1 MLRVPA
7 QARALMATVV
17 TLGVA
22 VVAFAALNGELA
34 PFTTLALLATAA
46 VLTEVFQIPSDD
58 TSLDPSDAHTTSFST
73 SVHFAAV
80 LILGPWAAAAVAAL
94 GVVTVD
100 AIRGEHWSRYSF
112 NASALALAT
121 FAGGQA
127 FQLAGGEPGTLALPA
142 EFPAIVALM
151 AIYSAVNALAVGPM
165 IGFTSASSPVRAVI
179 DAFRTEFPST
189 IAQAGLGVLLAVCAL
204 EQPWAM
210 AAIVPLV
217 VAVFNAHGRLAI
229 LRRETARALQTF
241 ANVVDERDPHTYEHS
256 ARVGEYVRRLAES
269 LRLPAAE
276 VSRLHWSGRLHDL
289 GKIAVDA
296 AVLRKPGKLSEPE
309 RTALRRHPRLS
320 ARLLQRFRFAAGEAR
335 AVEYHHERFDGTGY
349 YDVEQ
354 ASIPLGAHFLIVADS
369 YDAMRSD
376 RPYRLGLPKEQ
387 ALAEIEANAGTQFHP
402 AVAKAFVALE
412 RGQDPLAVLS
422 QSEREELQ
430 ALTLTRNRLGNLLER
445 AASARPDAVPV
456 GSIAAGFFLAGV
468 HQLPLAA
475 AAFGVFAVSLA
486 WRRVQTMRG
495 LRLAGELQDA
505 LGAGGS
511 TADVFNDLVTRL
523 AYASQ
528 LRWAGLVSWSP
539 ADLAGRVELGWGS
552 LAKAPSEAALESWLM
567 RETEAAEDML
577 VAAGSEVGAEG
588 AHVAVPLCVDGS
600 VTGYLVLVF
609 ARALPHHVEI
619 ALARCGRELVE
630 MFAQPGSV
638 PRTQKL
644 AAVS

>member
-7 QARALMATVV
+7 QARALMAAVV
-17 TLGVA
+17 TLGTA
-22 VVAFAALNGELA
+22 VVAFAALNGALA
-34 PFTTLALLATAA
+34 AFTTLALLATAA
-46 VLTEVFQIPSDD
+46 VLTEVFQIPSDE

-80 LILGPWAAAAVAAL
+80 LILGPWAAAAVAAF

-127 FQLAGGEPGTLALPA
+127 FQFAGGEHGTLALPA
-142 EFPAIVALM
+142 ELPAIAALM
-151 AIYSAVNALAVGPM
+151 AVYSAVNALAVGPM
-165 IGFTSASSPVRAVI
+165 IAFSSASSPARAVI
-179 DAFRTEFPST
+179 DAFRTEFAST

-204 EQPWAM
+204 EEPWAM
-210 AAIVPLV
+210 AALIPLV
-217 VAVFNAHGRLAI
+217 IAVFNAHGRLAI

-241 ANVVDERDPHTYEHS
+241 ANVVDERDPYTYEHS

-276 VSRLHWSGRLHDL
+276 VSRLQWSGRLHDL

-309 RTALRRHPRLS
+309 WASLRRHPRLS

-349 YDVEQ
+349 YGVDPK
-354 ASIPLGAHFLIVADS
+354 SIPLAAHFLIVADA

-387 ALAEIEANAGTQFHP
+387 ALAEIEANAGKQFHP

-412 RGQDPLAVLS
+412 RGEDPLSVLS
-422 QSEREELQ
+422 PSERDELQ
-430 ALTLTRNRLGNLLER
+430 AHTLTRNRVRVLLGR

-456 GSIAAGFFLAGV
+456 GSIAAGLFLAGL

-475 AAFGVFAVSLA
+475 AAFAFCAASLA
-486 WRRVQTMRG
+486 WRRVQSVRG
-495 LRLAGELQDA
+495 RRLAGELQQA
-505 LGAGGS
+505 LAARSS
-511 TADVFNDLVTRL
+511 TADVFNDVATRL
-523 AYASQ
+523 AYACH

-539 ADLAGRVELGWGS
+539 ADLAGRVEIDWGS
-552 LAKAPSEAALESWLM
+552 PVKAPSETALGSWLM
-567 RETEAAEDML
+567 RETEAAEDVL
-577 VAAGSEVGAEG
+577 VASDAEVGAEG
-588 AHVAVPLCVDGS
+588 AHVAVPLCVEGT

-609 ARALPHHVEI
+609 ARAVPRHVDV
-619 ALARCGRELVE
+619 ALSRCGRELAGA
-630 MFAQPGSV
+630 FAQPGRL
-638 PRTQKL
+638 PRTQRL